1 MKAEHNKKN
10 AKTVQVG
17 VALSGGGAL
26 GSAHVGALQALYD
39 HGIPIDCIS
48 GTSAGAIIAAC
59 YAFGIPFEKI
69 IDIAKSLSWYKVSR
83 LTVPRRGL
91 VSHRSLRTLFHET
104 FGEVNIEDARIPL
117 AIVATDIETAQK
129 VVFTK
134 GPLADALLASTS
146 LPGFF
151 TPVEIDE
158 KMLVDGGVADN
169 FPVSVLDTMGA
180 HIKIGVNVNRWIS
193 QKKPRSIFDVV
204 AKSLAIMN
212 AYRHPQ
218 KENEIFIEPH
228 LEDFSISDFKHA
240 DKLAAQGYRAATLK
254 VGEIRALMA
263 SRHPS
268 IWTRFVRWISV

>member
-1 MKAEHNKKN
+1 MYKEISKKDK
-10 AKTVQVG
+10 KTIQVG

-26 GSAHVGALQALYD
+26 GSAHVGALQALVD
-39 HGIPIDCIS
+39 HHIPIHAIS
-48 GTSAGAIIAAC
+48 GTSAGAIVAAC
-59 YAFGIPFEKI
+59 YAFEIPFEKVI
-69 IDIAKSLSWYKVSR
+69 EIAKKLSWYKVSR
-83 LTVPRRGL
+83 LTIPRRGL
-91 VSHRSLRTLFHET
+91 VSHRPLRSLFHET
-104 FGEVNIEDARIPL
+104 FGEVNIEDAHIPL
-117 AIVATDIETAQK
+117 AIVATDLESAER
-129 VVFTK
+129 VVFRK
-134 GPLADALLASTS
+134 GPLAEALLASTS

-169 FPVSVLDTMGA
+169 FPISALDDMGA
-180 HIKIGVNVNRWIS
+180 EIKIGVNVNRWIS
-193 QKKPRSIFDVV
+193 QKKPRSVFDVIS
-204 AKSLAIMN
+204 KSLSIMN

-218 KENEIFIEPH
+218 KENEVFIEPH

-254 VGEIRALMA
+254 IGDIRALMA